1 MNVVD
6 EYIAKLA
13 EPQKTELSK
22 IATLVKNTA
31 PDSKQVITYGMP
43 GFKYNNKYLISFGV
57 FKDHMSIFPGA
68 GAIEHYIDDLVNYKT
83 SKGTIQFT
91 PENPISKKL
100 LMNIVKYRISEIDI

>member
-68 GAIEHYIDDLVNYKT
+68 GAIEFYKNDLAGYKI
-83 SKGTIQFT
+83 SKGTVQFT
-91 PENPISKKL
+91 SEKPIPKKL
-100 LMNIVKYRISEIDI
+100 FEDIVKYRVSEIDK